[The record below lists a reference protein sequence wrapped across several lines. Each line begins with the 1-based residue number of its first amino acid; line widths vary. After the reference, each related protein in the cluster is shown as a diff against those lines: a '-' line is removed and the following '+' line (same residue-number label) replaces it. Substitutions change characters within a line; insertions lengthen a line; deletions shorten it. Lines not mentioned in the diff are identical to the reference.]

1 MKAHR
6 AEFPIRVMCRVLGLS
21 PSGYYAWLKR
31 TPSAHA
37 RRDAELRVKIR
48 ESWEGSRRTYGRPRI
63 HADLKAGG
71 ERVGAKRVARLMR
84 EEGIK
89 GVSRRRRPK
98 TTQRDKG
105 GRTVPDLVQR
115 DFSASGPDKLWVAD
129 ITYVRT
135 ARGWLYL
142 SVVMDAWSRKI
153 TGWAMETHLRTELV
167 EKALNAAVLRRRPN
181 GVIHHSDQGSQYTS
195 CAFGRRCA
203 EAGVRPSAGSVGDA
217 YDNAMCESFFATLEC
232 ELLQRRA
239 FRDPGHAKQEV
250 FEFIEGFY
258 NPRRRHSAIGYES
271 PVSFEQKH
279 ATAPEHAA

>member
-37 RRDAELRVKIR
+37 RRDAQLRVKIR

-258 NPRRRHSAIGYES
+258 NPRRRHSAIGCES

>member
-31 TPSAHA
+31 PPSAHA

-48 ESWEGSRRTYGRPRI
+48 ERWEGSRRTYGRPRI

-115 DFSASGPDKLWVAD
+115 NFSASGPDKLWVAD

-153 TGWAMETHLRTELV
+153 TGWAMETHLRTEL
-167 EKALNAAVLRRRPN
+167 
-181 GVIHHSDQGSQYTS
+181 
-195 CAFGRRCA
+195 
-203 EAGVRPSAGSVGDA
+203 
-217 YDNAMCESFFATLEC
+217 EC

-258 NPRRRHSAIGYES
+258 NPRRRHSAIGCES

-279 ATAPEHAA
+279 ATAPRHAA